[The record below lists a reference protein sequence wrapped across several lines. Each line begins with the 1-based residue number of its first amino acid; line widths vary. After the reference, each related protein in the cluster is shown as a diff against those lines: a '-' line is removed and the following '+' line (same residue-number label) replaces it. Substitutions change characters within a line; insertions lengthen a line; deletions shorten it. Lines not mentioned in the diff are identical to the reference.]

1 MFGSTFS
8 YIFAD
13 TTFSTFV
20 IDDKCEQEELPRISR
35 GDHEARRSHDQR
47 FRERKGTDL
56 SARSRG
62 TVVMQEQAQG
72 VVEVGQR
79 EW

>member
-1 MFGSTFS
+1 MFGSTFNC
-8 YIFAD
+8 IFTD
-13 TTFSTFV
+13 TAFSTFAL
-20 IDDKCEQEELPRISR
+20 DDKREQEERPRISR
-35 GDHEARRSHDQR
+35 RDHGAHRSHDQR

-62 TVVMQEQAQG
+62 TVVMKEQAQG